1 MHGPLLSE
9 KIRSESPDT
18 GKPSPKQLS
27 LPLAPLGLGPQG
39 HTPTPRTRGAP
50 APHKQWG
57 TEGWHGWGEGQAE
70 RRFWEVGASRAWGQ
84 ALSLS
89 WEFSTS
95 EDLCRRW

>member
-1 MHGPLLSE
+1 MGPCSLR
-9 KIRSESPDT
+9 RSGQSHLTQVSPHHSS
-18 GKPSPKQLS
+18 SPF
-27 LPLAPLGLGPQG
+27 PLTPLGLGPQG
-39 HTPTPRTRGAP
+39 HTPTQRTRGAS

-57 TEGWHGWGEGQAE
+57 AVGWHGLGEGQAE

-89 WEFSTS
+89 WESSTS